1 MEITQETVAAAVNS
15 VASARGRGTLPN
27 MMAFA
32 RALKQLGVKVSLS
45 QVIDA
50 ARSADLV
57 DIADK
62 QDFRALLRSNLILQ
76 KEDFPVFDMVFDCF
90 WREQSYERV
99 PMETLEIQ
107 GTPSESGAEEGGD
120 EEGLEEAV
128 AEAAAEE
135 NVPLENLEEF
145 SIPTYSPQEL
155 LNSKDFSEM
164 GVEESRAI
172 ARAILLI
179 ATKIATQISRRKKIG
194 RKGSTVDPRWTM
206 RRSMKYGG
214 EIVELVLRKR
224 RIKKTK
230 VVLLCDVSGS
240 MDCYSRFLIQFMY
253 GLQNELWGVE
263 TFVFSTSLSRITH
276 LIRTKDIGNA
286 LEKISGSI
294 LGWSGGTNIGR
305 SLHTFNRSF
314 APSMV
319 THRSVVVIIS
329 DGWDRG
335 DVSLLEREMQDLKR
349 RCKKIIWLNPLLASD
364 NYEPLCKGMQAALPY
379 LDLFLS
385 VHNVNSLVALGR
397 TLQKMVELRKSIFDP
412 RSSILDHRRC

>member
-1 MEITQETVAAAVNS
+1 MEITPETVGAAVHS
-15 VASARGRGTLPN
+15 VASARGKGTLPN
-27 MMAFA
+27 MMAFG

-45 QVIDA
+45 QVLDA
-50 ARSADLV
+50 SRSADLV
-57 DIADK
+57 SIAERT
-62 QDFRALLRSNLILQ
+62 DFRALLRANLITQ
-76 KEDFPVFDMVFDCF
+76 KEDFPVFDMLFDCF

-99 PMETLEIQ
+99 PMETMDIQ
-107 GTPSESGAEEGGD
+107 GTPAESDAPEGGD
-120 EEGLEEAV
+120 EEGGLEEA
-128 AEAAAEE
+128 ASEALAQE
-135 NVPLENLEEF
+135 NLPLENLDEF
-145 SIPTYSPQEL
+145 SVPTYSPQEL
-155 LNSKDFSEM
+155 MNRKDFSEM

-179 ATKIATQISRRKKIG
+179 ATKIATQISRRKKVG
-194 RKGSTVDPRWTM
+194 RKGAVVDPRSTM

-214 EIVELVLRKR
+214 EVIELSRRKR

-276 LIRTKDIGNA
+276 LIRTKNIVDA
-286 LEKISGSI
+286 LEKISGNI

-305 SLHTFNRSF
+305 SLHTFNRNF

-319 THRSVVVIIS
+319 THRTVVVIIS

-335 DVSLLEREMQDLKR
+335 DVSLLEKEMQDIKR
-349 RCKKIIWLNPLLASD
+349 RAKKIIWLNPLLASE

-385 VHNVNSLVALGR
+385 VHNVNTLVSLGR
-397 TLQKMVELRKSIFDP
+397 TLQKMVA
-412 RSSILDHRRC
+412 

>member
-1 MEITQETVAAAVNS
+1 MEITPEAVAAAVGNFSS
-15 VASARGRGTLPN
+15 VRGQGTLPN
-27 MMAFA
+27 LLAFG
-32 RALKQLGVKVSLS
+32 RALKELGVKVSLS
-45 QVIDA
+45 QVIDVSRA
-50 ARSADLV
+50 VEFVDL
-57 DIADK
+57 ADK
-62 QDFRALLRSNLILQ
+62 GDFRALLRSNLISQ
-76 KEDFPVFDMVFDCF
+76 KEDFPVFDMLFDCF

-107 GTPSESGAEEGGD
+107 GTPTESGAQEGGD

-128 AEAAAEE
+128 AETVATE
-135 NVPLENLEEF
+135 NVPLENLDEF
-145 SIPTYSPQEL
+145 SVPTYSPQEL
-155 LNSKDFSEM
+155 LNRKDFSEM

-179 ATKIATQISRRKKIG
+179 ATKIATQISRRKKLG
-194 RKGSTVDPRWTM
+194 RKGNVVDPRWTM
-206 RRSMKYGG
+206 RRNMKYGG
-214 EIVELVLRKR
+214 EIIDLVNRKR
-224 RIKKTK
+224 RIKKTR

-276 LIRTKDIGNA
+276 LIRTKDIANA

-305 SLHTFNRSF
+305 SLHTFNRNF

-319 THRSVVVIIS
+319 THRTVVVIIS

-335 DVSLLEREMQDLKR
+335 DVSVLEREMQDLKR

-385 VHNVNSLVALGR
+385 VHNVNSLIALGR
-397 TLQKMVELRKSIFDP
+397 TLQKMVA
-412 RSSILDHRRC
+412 

>member
-15 VASARGRGTLPN
+15 VAAARGKGTLPN
-27 MMAFA
+27 LMAFA

-50 ARSADLV
+50 SRSADLV
-57 DIADK
+57 DIAEK
-62 QDFRALLRSNLILQ
+62 SDFRAVLRSNLILQ
-76 KEDFPVFDMVFDCF
+76 KEDFPTFDMLFDSF

-99 PMETLEIQ
+99 PMETMEIQ
-107 GTPSESGAEEGGD
+107 GTPTDSHSQEGGD
-120 EEGLEEAV
+120 EEGGLEDAAV
-128 AEAAAEE
+128 ESIPKE
-135 NVPLENLEEF
+135 NVPLENLDEF
-145 SIPTYSPQEL
+145 SVPTYSPQEL
-155 LNSKDFSEM
+155 MNRKDFSEM

-214 EIVELVLRKR
+214 EIIDLVRRKK
-224 RIKKTK
+224 RIKKTR

-276 LIRTKDIGNA
+276 LIRTKDIANA

-305 SLHTFNRSF
+305 SLHTFNRNF
-314 APSMV
+314 APSIV
-319 THRSVVVIIS
+319 THRTVVVIIS

-335 DVSLLEREMQDLKR
+335 DVSLLEREMQDIKR
-349 RCKKIIWLNPLLASD
+349 RCRKIIWLNPLLASE

-385 VHNVNSLVALGR
+385 VHNVNSLVTLGR
-397 TLQKMVELRKSIFDP
+397 TLEKMVA
-412 RSSILDHRRC
+412 

>member
-1 MEITQETVAAAVNS
+1 MEISQETVAAAVNS

-57 DIADK
+57 DIAEK
-62 QDFRALLRSNLILQ
+62 QDFRALLRSNMILQ

-128 AEAAAEE
+128 AEAAAKE
-135 NVPLENLEEF
+135 NMPLDNLEEF

-155 LNSKDFSEM
+155 LNRKDFSEM

-172 ARAILLI
+172 ARAIMLI

-194 RKGSTVDPRWTM
+194 RKGNTVDPRWTM
-206 RRSMKYGG
+206 RKSMKYGG

-305 SLHTFNRSF
+305 SLHTFNRNF

-335 DVSLLEREMQDLKR
+335 DVGLLEGEMRDLKR

-385 VHNVNSLVALGR
+385 VHNVNSLIALGR
-397 TLQKMVELRKSIFDP
+397 TLQKMVA
-412 RSSILDHRRC
+412 

>member
-1 MEITQETVAAAVNS
+1 V
-15 VASARGRGTLPN
+15 RGQGTLPN
-27 MMAFA
+27 LLAFG

-50 ARSADLV
+50 SRAVEFVDL
-57 DIADK
+57 ADK
-62 QDFRALLRSNLILQ
+62 RDFRSLLRSNLILQ
-76 KEDFPVFDMVFDCF
+76 KEDFPVFDMLFDRF

-107 GTPSESGAEEGGD
+107 GTPTESGSQEGGE
-120 EEGLEEAV
+120 EEGLEEA
-128 AEAAAEE
+128 AAETASTE
-135 NVPLENLEEF
+135 NMPLENLDEF
-145 SIPTYSPQEL
+145 SVPTFSPQEL
-155 LNSKDFSEM
+155 LNRKDFSEM
-164 GVEESRAI
+164 GIEESRAI

-179 ATKIATQISRRKKIG
+179 ATKIATQISRRKKLG
-194 RKGSTVDPRWTM
+194 RKGNVIDPRWTM
-206 RRSMKYGG
+206 RKNMKYGG
-214 EIVELVLRKR
+214 EIIDLVNRKR
-224 RIKKTK
+224 RIKKTR

-276 LIRTKDIGNA
+276 LIRTKDIANA

-305 SLHTFNRSF
+305 SLHTFNRHF

-319 THRSVVVIIS
+319 THRTVVVIIS

-335 DVSLLEREMQDLKR
+335 DVSLLEQEMQDLKR

-385 VHNVNSLVALGR
+385 VHNVNSLIALGR
-397 TLQKMVELRKSIFDP
+397 TLQKMVA
-412 RSSILDHRRC
+412 

>member
-1 MEITQETVAAAVNS
+1 MDVTPETVASAVSS
-15 VASARGRGTLPN
+15 VASARGKGTLPN
-27 MMAFA
+27 VMAFA
-32 RALKQLGVKVSLS
+32 RALKQLGIKVSLS
-45 QVIDA
+45 QVLDA
-50 ARSADLV
+50 SRSVELV
-57 DIADK
+57 DIGE
-62 QDFRALLRSNLILQ
+62 QPDFRALLRANLVSQ
-76 KEDFPVFDMVFDCF
+76 KEDFPVFDMAFDCF
-90 WREQSYERV
+90 WREQTYERM
-99 PMETLEIQ
+99 PMETMEIQ
-107 GTPSESGAEEGGD
+107 GTPTESDAPEGGD
-120 EEGLEEAV
+120 EEGGLEEA
-128 AEAAAEE
+128 ASEAMA
-135 NVPLENLEEF
+135 NENLQVENLDEF
-145 SIPTYSPQEL
+145 AVPTYSPQEL
-155 LNSKDFSEM
+155 MNRKDFSEM

-172 ARAILLI
+172 ARAIMLI
-179 ATKIATQISRRKKIG
+179 ATKIATQISRRKKLG
-194 RKGSTVDPRWTM
+194 RKGNTVDPRWTM

-214 EIVELVLRKR
+214 EVVELVHRKK
-224 RIKKTK
+224 RIKKTR

-276 LIRTKDIGNA
+276 LIRTKDIVNA

-305 SLHTFNRSF
+305 SLHTFNRNF

-319 THRSVVVIIS
+319 THRTVVVIIS

-349 RCKKIIWLNPLLASD
+349 RAKKIIWLNPLLASE

-385 VHNVNSLVALGR
+385 VHNVNSLVSLGR
-397 TLQKMVELRKSIFDP
+397 TLQKMVA
-412 RSSILDHRRC
+412 

>member
-1 MEITQETVAAAVNS
+1 MEVTQETVAAAVNS
-15 VASARGRGTLPN
+15 VASARGKGTLPN
-27 MMAFA
+27 LMAFA

-45 QVIDA
+45 QVLDA
-50 ARSADLV
+50 SRSADLV
-57 DIADK
+57 DIAEK
-62 QDFRALLRSNLILQ
+62 SDFRAVLRSNLILQ
-76 KEDFPVFDMVFDCF
+76 KEDFPAFDMLFDCF

-99 PMETLEIQ
+99 PMETMDIQ
-107 GTPSESGAEEGGD
+107 GTPADSHAQEGGD
-120 EEGLEEAV
+120 EEGGLEEAAV
-128 AEAAAEE
+128 ESIPKEDLQ
-135 NVPLENLEEF
+135 LENLDEF
-145 SIPTYSPQEL
+145 SVPTYSPQEL
-155 LNSKDFSEM
+155 MNRKDFSEM

-194 RKGSTVDPRWTM
+194 RKGNTVDPRWTM

-214 EIVELVLRKR
+214 EIIDLVHRKK
-224 RIKKTK
+224 RIKKTR

-276 LIRTKDIGNA
+276 LIRTKDIGSA

-305 SLHTFNRSF
+305 SLHTFNRNF

-319 THRSVVVIIS
+319 THRTVVVIIS

-335 DVSLLEREMQDLKR
+335 DVSLLEREMQDIKR
-349 RCKKIIWLNPLLASD
+349 RCKKIIWLNPLLASE

-385 VHNVNSLVALGR
+385 VHNVNSLVSLGR
-397 TLQKMVELRKSIFDP
+397 TLQKMVA
-412 RSSILDHRRC
+412 

>member
-1 MEITQETVAAAVNS
+1 MEITQETVATAVSS

-32 RALKQLGVKVSLS
+32 RVLKRLGVKVSLS

-57 DIADK
+57 DIAAK
-62 QDFRALLRSNLILQ
+62 EDFRALLRSNLILQ
-76 KEDFPVFDMVFDCF
+76 KEDFPVFDLVFDCF

-120 EEGLEEAV
+120 EDGLEEAV
-128 AEAAAEE
+128 AEAAAQE

-155 LNSKDFSEM
+155 LNRKDFSEM

-179 ATKIATQISRRKKIG
+179 ATKIATQISRRKKVG
-194 RKGSTVDPRWTM
+194 RKGSTVDPRWTL

-214 EIVELVLRKR
+214 EIVELVQRKR

-397 TLQKMVELRKSIFDP
+397 TLQKMVA
-412 RSSILDHRRC
+412 

>member
-1 MEITQETVAAAVNS
+1 MEITPEAVAAAVGNF
-15 VASARGRGTLPN
+15 SAVRGQGTLPN
-27 MMAFA
+27 LLAFG
-32 RALKQLGVKVSLS
+32 RALKELGVKVSLS
-45 QVIDA
+45 QVIDVSRA
-50 ARSADLV
+50 VEFVDL
-57 DIADK
+57 ADK
-62 QDFRALLRSNLILQ
+62 GDFRALLRSNLISQ
-76 KEDFPVFDMVFDCF
+76 KEDFPVFDMLFDCF

-107 GTPSESGAEEGGD
+107 GTPTESGAQEGGD

-128 AEAAAEE
+128 AETAATE
-135 NVPLENLEEF
+135 NVPLENLDEF
-145 SIPTYSPQEL
+145 SVPTYSPQEL
-155 LNSKDFSEM
+155 LNRKDFSEM

-179 ATKIATQISRRKKIG
+179 ATKIATQISRRKKLG
-194 RKGSTVDPRWTM
+194 RKGNVVDPRWTM
-206 RRSMKYGG
+206 RRNMKYGG
-214 EIVELVLRKR
+214 EIIDLVNRKR
-224 RIKKTK
+224 RIKKTR

-276 LIRTKDIGNA
+276 LIRTKDIANA

-305 SLHTFNRSF
+305 SLHTFNRNF

-319 THRSVVVIIS
+319 THRTVVVIIS

-385 VHNVNSLVALGR
+385 VHNVNSLIALGR
-397 TLQKMVELRKSIFDP
+397 TLQKMVA
-412 RSSILDHRRC
+412 

>member
-1 MEITQETVAAAVNS
+1 MEVTPETVAAAVNQFS
-15 VASARGRGTLPN
+15 SIRGHGTLPN

-32 RALKQLGVKVSLS
+32 RALKQLGVKIGLS

-50 ARSADLV
+50 SRSAELV
-57 DIADK
+57 DIAAK
-62 QDFRALLRSNLILQ
+62 EDFRALLRSNLISQ

-99 PMETLEIQ
+99 PMETLDIQ
-107 GTPSESGAEEGGD
+107 GTPQESQAQQDGGD
-120 EEGLEEAV
+120 EDGFEEAITETM
-128 AEAAAEE
+128 AKE
-135 NVPLENLEEF
+135 NIPLENLEEF

-155 LNSKDFSEM
+155 LNRKDFSEM

-179 ATKIATQISRRKKIG
+179 ATKIATQISRRKKRA
-194 RKGSTVDPRWTM
+194 RKGSVVDLRWTM
-206 RRSMKYGG
+206 RNSMKHGG
-214 EIVELVLRKR
+214 EVVDLINRKR

-286 LEKISGSI
+286 LDKISGSI

-305 SLHTFNRSF
+305 SLHTFNRNF

-319 THRSVVVIIS
+319 THRTVVVIIS

-385 VHNVNSLVALGR
+385 VHNVNSLISLGR
-397 TLQKMVELRKSIFDP
+397 TLQKMVA
-412 RSSILDHRRC
+412 

>member
-1 MEITQETVAAAVNS
+1 MEITPEAVATAVGS
-15 VASARGRGTLPN
+15 FSAVRGQGTLPN
-27 MMAFA
+27 LLAFG
-32 RALKQLGVKVSLS
+32 RALKDLGVKVSLS
-45 QVIDA
+45 QVIDVSRA
-50 ARSADLV
+50 VEFVDL
-57 DIADK
+57 ADK
-62 QDFRALLRSNLILQ
+62 GDFRSLLRSNLISQ
-76 KEDFPVFDMVFDCF
+76 KEDFPVFDMLFDCF

-107 GTPSESGAEEGGD
+107 GTPTESGAQEGGD
-120 EEGLEEAV
+120 EEGLEDAIAETV
-128 AEAAAEE
+128 ATE
-135 NVPLENLEEF
+135 NVPLDNLDEF
-145 SIPTYSPQEL
+145 SVPTYSPQEL
-155 LNSKDFSEM
+155 LNRKDFSEM

-179 ATKIATQISRRKKIG
+179 ATKIATQISRRKKLG
-194 RKGSTVDPRWTM
+194 RKGNVVDPRWTM
-206 RRSMKYGG
+206 RKNMKYGG
-214 EIVELVLRKR
+214 DIIDLVNRKR
-224 RIKKTK
+224 RIKKTR

-276 LIRTKDIGNA
+276 LIRTKDIANA

-305 SLHTFNRSF
+305 SLHTFNRNF

-319 THRSVVVIIS
+319 THRTVVVIIS

-335 DVSLLEREMQDLKR
+335 DVSVLEGEMQDLKR

-385 VHNVNSLVALGR
+385 VHNVNSLIASRPYIAEDGGMTNR
-397 TLQKMVELRKSIFDP
+397 RD
-412 RSSILDHRRC
+412 SSWR

>member
-1 MEITQETVAAAVNS
+1 MEITPEAVAAAVGHFSS
-15 VASARGRGTLPN
+15 VRGQGTLPN
-27 MMAFA
+27 LLAFG

-50 ARSADLV
+50 SRSVEFV

-62 QDFRALLRSNLILQ
+62 ADFRTLLRSNLISQ
-76 KEDFPVFDMVFDCF
+76 KEDFPVFDMLFDYF

-99 PMETLEIQ
+99 PMETVEIQ
-107 GTPSESGAEEGGD
+107 GTPTESGAQEGGD
-120 EEGLEEAV
+120 EEGLENAV
-128 AEAAAEE
+128 AEAVAAE
-135 NVPLENLEEF
+135 NIPLENLDEF
-145 SIPTYSPQEL
+145 SVPTYSPQEL
-155 LNSKDFSEM
+155 LNRKDFSEM

-179 ATKIATQISRRKKIG
+179 ATKIATQISRRKKLG
-194 RKGSTVDPRWTM
+194 RKGNVVDPRWTM
-206 RRSMKYGG
+206 RKNMKYGG
-214 EIVELVLRKR
+214 EIIDLVNRKR
-224 RIKKTK
+224 RIKKTR

-276 LIRTKDIGNA
+276 LIRTKDIANA

-305 SLHTFNRSF
+305 SLHTFNRNF

-319 THRSVVVIIS
+319 THRTVVVVIS

-349 RCKKIIWLNPLLASD
+349 RCKKIIWLNPLLASE

-385 VHNVNSLVALGR
+385 VHNVNSLITLGR
-397 TLQKMVELRKSIFDP
+397 TLQKMVA
-412 RSSILDHRRC
+412 

>member
-1 MEITQETVAAAVNS
+1 V
-15 VASARGRGTLPN
+15 
-27 MMAFA
+27 
-32 RALKQLGVKVSLS
+32 
-45 QVIDA
+45 
-50 ARSADLV
+50 DL
-57 DIADK
+57 ANK
-62 QDFRALLRSNLILQ
+62 NDFRALLRSNLISQ
-76 KEDFPVFDMVFDCF
+76 KEDFPVFDMAFDCF
-90 WREQSYERV
+90 WREQSYERI
-99 PMETLEIQ
+99 PEESLEIP
-107 GTPSESGAEEGGD
+107 GAATESGAEKGGD
-120 EEGLEEAV
+120 EEGLEEAL
-128 AEAAAEE
+128 AESPAPD
-135 NVPLENLEEF
+135 NVPLDNLEEF

-155 LNSKDFSEM
+155 LNRKDFSEM

-179 ATKIATQISRRKKIG
+179 ATKIATQISRRKKLS
-194 RKGSTVDPRWTM
+194 RKGKVVDPRWTL
-206 RRSMKYGG
+206 RKSMKYGG
-214 EIVELVLRKR
+214 EIIDLVNRKR
-224 RIKKTK
+224 RIKKTR

-263 TFVFSTSLSRITH
+263 TFVFSTSLHRITH
-276 LIRTKDIGNA
+276 LIRTKDITNA

-305 SLHTFNRSF
+305 SLHNFNRNF
-314 APSMV
+314 APSLV

-335 DVSLLEREMQDLKR
+335 DVGLLEREMQAIKR
-349 RCKKIIWLNPLLASD
+349 RANKIIWLNPLLASE

-397 TLQKMVELRKSIFDP
+397 TLQRLVA
-412 RSSILDHRRC
+412 

>member
-1 MEITQETVAAAVNS
+1 MEITPEAVAAAVGNFSS
-15 VASARGRGTLPN
+15 VRGQGTLPN
-27 MMAFA
+27 LLAFG
-32 RALKQLGVKVSLS
+32 RALKELGVKVSLS
-45 QVIDA
+45 QVIDVSRA
-50 ARSADLV
+50 AEFVDL
-57 DIADK
+57 ADK
-62 QDFRALLRSNLILQ
+62 GDFRALLRSNLISQ
-76 KEDFPVFDMVFDCF
+76 KEDFPVFDMLFDCF

-107 GTPSESGAEEGGD
+107 GTPTESGAQEGGD

-128 AEAAAEE
+128 AETVATE
-135 NVPLENLEEF
+135 NVPLENLDEF

-155 LNSKDFSEM
+155 LNRKDFSEM

-179 ATKIATQISRRKKIG
+179 ATKIATQISRRKKLG
-194 RKGSTVDPRWTM
+194 RKGNVVDPRWTM
-206 RRSMKYGG
+206 RRNMKYGG
-214 EIVELVLRKR
+214 EIIDLVNRKR
-224 RIKKTK
+224 RIKKTR

-276 LIRTKDIGNA
+276 LIRTKDIANA

-305 SLHTFNRSF
+305 SLHTFNRNF

-319 THRSVVVIIS
+319 THRTVVVIIS

-385 VHNVNSLVALGR
+385 VHNVNSLIALGR
-397 TLQKMVELRKSIFDP
+397 TLQKMVA
-412 RSSILDHRRC
+412 

>member
-1 MEITQETVAAAVNS
+1 MEITPEAVAAAVSNFS
-15 VASARGRGTLPN
+15 TVRGQGTLPN
-27 MMAFA
+27 LLAFG

-50 ARSADLV
+50 SRAVEFVDL
-57 DIADK
+57 ADK
-62 QDFRALLRSNLILQ
+62 GDFRALLRSNLILQ
-76 KEDFPVFDMVFDCF
+76 KEDFPVFDILFDCF

-107 GTPSESGAEEGGD
+107 GTPTESASQEGG
-120 EEGLEEAV
+120 EEGLEEA
-128 AEAAAEE
+128 AAETASAE
-135 NVPLENLEEF
+135 NVPLENLDEF
-145 SIPTYSPQEL
+145 SVPTYSPQEL
-155 LNSKDFSEM
+155 LHRKDFSEM
-164 GVEESRAI
+164 GIEESRAI

-179 ATKIATQISRRKKIG
+179 ATKIATQISRRKKLG
-194 RKGSTVDPRWTM
+194 RKGNVVDPRWTM

-214 EIVELVLRKR
+214 EIIDLVNRKR
-224 RIKKTK
+224 RIKKTR

-263 TFVFSTSLSRITH
+263 TFVFSTSLSRITN
-276 LIRTKDIGNA
+276 LIRTKDIANA

-305 SLHTFNRSF
+305 SLHTFNRNF

-319 THRSVVVIIS
+319 THRTVVVIIS

-385 VHNVNSLVALGR
+385 VHNVNSLIALGR
-397 TLQKMVELRKSIFDP
+397 TLQKMVA
-412 RSSILDHRRC
+412 

>member
-1 MEITQETVAAAVNS
+1 MDVTPETVSSAVS
-15 VASARGRGTLPN
+15 GVASARGKGTLPN
-27 MMAFA
+27 VMAFA
-32 RALKQLGVKVSLS
+32 RALKQLGIKVSLS
-45 QVIDA
+45 QVLDA
-50 ARSADLV
+50 SSSVELV
-57 DIADK
+57 DIGERA
-62 QDFRALLRSNLILQ
+62 DFRALLRANLVSQ
-76 KEDFPVFDMVFDCF
+76 KEDFPVFDMAFDCF
-90 WREQSYERV
+90 WREQTYERM
-99 PMETLEIQ
+99 PMETMEIQ
-107 GTPSESGAEEGGD
+107 GTPTESDAPEGGD
-120 EEGLEEAV
+120 EEGGLEEA
-128 AEAAAEE
+128 ASEAMANE
-135 NVPLENLEEF
+135 NLQLENLDEF
-145 SIPTYSPQEL
+145 AVPTYSPQEL
-155 LNSKDFSEM
+155 MNRKDFSEM

-172 ARAILLI
+172 ARAIMLI
-179 ATKIATQISRRKKIG
+179 ATKIATQISRRKKLG
-194 RKGSTVDPRWTM
+194 RKGNTVDPRWTM

-214 EIVELVLRKR
+214 EVIELVHRKR
-224 RIKKTK
+224 RIKKTR

-276 LIRTKDIGNA
+276 LIRTKDIVNA
-286 LEKISGSI
+286 LEKISGNI

-319 THRSVVVIIS
+319 THRTVVVIIS

-349 RCKKIIWLNPLLASD
+349 RAKKIIWLNPLLASE

-385 VHNVNSLVALGR
+385 VHNVNSLVSLGR
-397 TLQKMVELRKSIFDP
+397 TLQKMVA
-412 RSSILDHRRC
+412 

>member
-1 MEITQETVAAAVNS
+1 MDITPETVAAAVNS

-32 RALKQLGVKVSLS
+32 RALKQLGIKISLS
-45 QVIDA
+45 QVLDA
-50 ARSADLV
+50 SRSADLV
-57 DIADK
+57 EIGARS
-62 QDFRALLRSNLILQ
+62 DFRALLRANLISQ
-76 KEDFPVFDMVFDCF
+76 KEDFPLFDMVFDCF

-99 PMETLEIQ
+99 PMETMEIQ
-107 GTPSESGAEEGGD
+107 GTPTESDAPQGGD
-120 EEGLEEAV
+120 EEGGLEEA
-128 AEAAAEE
+128 ASEAIANE
-135 NVPLENLEEF
+135 NLQLENLDEF
-145 SIPTYSPQEL
+145 AVPTYSPQEL
-155 LNSKDFSEM
+155 MNRKDFSEM

-179 ATKIATQISRRKKIG
+179 ATKIATQISRRKKIA
-194 RKGSTVDPRWTM
+194 RKGNSFDPRWTM

-214 EIVELVLRKR
+214 EIVELVRRKK
-224 RIKKTK
+224 RIKKTR

-276 LIRTKDIGNA
+276 LIRTKDIVNA
-286 LEKISGSI
+286 LDKISGSI

-305 SLHTFNRSF
+305 SLHTFNRQF
-314 APSMV
+314 APSLV
-319 THRSVVVIIS
+319 THRTVVVIIS

-349 RCKKIIWLNPLLASD
+349 RAKKIIWLNPLLASE

-385 VHNVNSLVALGR
+385 VHNVNSLVSLGR
-397 TLQKMVELRKSIFDP
+397 TLQKMVA
-412 RSSILDHRRC
+412 

>member
-1 MEITQETVAAAVNS
+1 MEITPEAVAAAVGNVSS
-15 VASARGRGTLPN
+15 VRGQGTLPN
-27 MMAFA
+27 FLAFG
-32 RALKQLGVKVSLS
+32 RALKELGIKVSLS
-45 QVIDA
+45 QVMDVSRA
-50 ARSADLV
+50 VEFVDL
-57 DIADK
+57 ADK
-62 QDFRALLRSNLILQ
+62 GDFRALLRSNLISQ
-76 KEDFPVFDMVFDCF
+76 KEDFPVFDMLFDCF

-107 GTPSESGAEEGGD
+107 GTPTESGAQEGGD
-120 EEGLEEAV
+120 EEGLEETV
-128 AEAAAEE
+128 AETVATE
-135 NVPLENLEEF
+135 NVPLENLDEF
-145 SIPTYSPQEL
+145 SVPTYSPQEL
-155 LNSKDFSEM
+155 LNRKDFSEM

-179 ATKIATQISRRKKIG
+179 ATKIATQISRRKKLG
-194 RKGSTVDPRWTM
+194 RKGNVVDPRWTM
-206 RRSMKYGG
+206 RRNMKYGG
-214 EIVELVLRKR
+214 EIIDLVNRKR
-224 RIKKTK
+224 RIKKTR

-276 LIRTKDIGNA
+276 LIRTKDIANA

-305 SLHTFNRSF
+305 SLHTFNRNF
-314 APSMV
+314 APSVV
-319 THRSVVVIIS
+319 THRTVVVIIS

-385 VHNVNSLVALGR
+385 VHNVNSLIALGR
-397 TLQKMVELRKSIFDP
+397 TLQKMVA
-412 RSSILDHRRC
+412 

>member
-1 MEITQETVAAAVNS
+1 MEITPEAVAAVVGNFSS
-15 VASARGRGTLPN
+15 VRGQGTLPN
-27 MMAFA
+27 LLAFG
-32 RALKQLGVKVSLS
+32 RALKELGVKVSLS
-45 QVIDA
+45 QVLDVSRA
-50 ARSADLV
+50 VEFVDL
-57 DIADK
+57 ADK
-62 QDFRALLRSNLILQ
+62 GDFRSLLRSNLISQ
-76 KEDFPVFDMVFDCF
+76 KEDFPAFDMLFDCF
-90 WREQSYERV
+90 WREQGYERV

-107 GTPSESGAEEGGD
+107 GTPTESGAQDGGD

-128 AEAAAEE
+128 AETVATE
-135 NVPLENLEEF
+135 NVPLENLDEF
-145 SIPTYSPQEL
+145 SVPTYSPQEL
-155 LNSKDFSEM
+155 LNRKDFSEM

-179 ATKIATQISRRKKIG
+179 ATKIATQISRRKKLG
-194 RKGSTVDPRWTM
+194 RKGNVVDPRWTL
-206 RRSMKYGG
+206 RKNMKYGG
-214 EIVELVLRKR
+214 EIIDLVNRKR
-224 RIKKTK
+224 RIKKTR

-276 LIRTKDIGNA
+276 LIRTKDIANA

-305 SLHTFNRSF
+305 SLHTFNRNF

-319 THRSVVVIIS
+319 THRTVVVIIS

-385 VHNVNSLVALGR
+385 VHNVNSLIALGR
-397 TLQKMVELRKSIFDP
+397 TLQKMVA
-412 RSSILDHRRC
+412 

>member
-1 MEITQETVAAAVNS
+1 MEITPEAVAAAVGNFSS
-15 VASARGRGTLPN
+15 VRGQGTLPN
-27 MMAFA
+27 LLAFG
-32 RALKQLGVKVSLS
+32 RALKELGVKVSLS
-45 QVIDA
+45 QVIDVSRA
-50 ARSADLV
+50 VEFVDL
-57 DIADK
+57 ADK
-62 QDFRALLRSNLILQ
+62 EDFRALLRSNLISQ
-76 KEDFPVFDMVFDCF
+76 KEDFPVFDMLFDCF

-107 GTPSESGAEEGGD
+107 GTPTESGAQEGGD

-128 AEAAAEE
+128 AETVATE
-135 NVPLENLEEF
+135 NVPLENLDEF

-155 LNSKDFSEM
+155 LNRKDFSEM

-179 ATKIATQISRRKKIG
+179 ATKIATQISRRKKLG
-194 RKGSTVDPRWTM
+194 RKGNVVDPRWTM
-206 RRSMKYGG
+206 RRNMKYGG
-214 EIVELVLRKR
+214 EIIDLVNRKR
-224 RIKKTK
+224 RIKKTR

-276 LIRTKDIGNA
+276 LIRTKDIANA

-305 SLHTFNRSF
+305 SLHTFNRNF

-319 THRSVVVIIS
+319 THRTVVVIIS

-385 VHNVNSLVALGR
+385 VHNVNSLIALGR
-397 TLQKMVELRKSIFDP
+397 TLQKMVA
-412 RSSILDHRRC
+412 

>member
-1 MEITQETVAAAVNS
+1 MEITPESVAAAVTS
-15 VASARGRGTLPN
+15 VASARGKGTLPN
-27 MMAFA
+27 LMAFG

-45 QVIDA
+45 QVIDSSKA
-50 ARSADLV
+50 IDLV
-57 DIADK
+57 DIAEK
-62 QDFRALLRSNLILQ
+62 TDFRALLRANLISQ
-76 KEDFPVFDMVFDCF
+76 KEDFPAFDMLFDCF
-90 WREQSYERV
+90 WREQGYERM
-99 PMETLEIQ
+99 PMETMEIQ
-107 GTPSESGAEEGGD
+107 GTPSDSQAQEGGD
-120 EEGLEEAV
+120 EEGGLEEA
-128 AEAAAEE
+128 ASESLPKE
-135 NVPLENLEEF
+135 NVPLENLDEF
-145 SIPTYSPQEL
+145 SVPTYSPQEL
-155 LNSKDFSEM
+155 MNRKDFSEM
-164 GVEESRAI
+164 SVEESRAI

-179 ATKIATQISRRKKIG
+179 ATKIATQISRRKKVA
-194 RKGSTVDPRWTM
+194 RKGAAIDPRWTM

-214 EIVELVLRKR
+214 EVIDLVRRKK

-276 LIRTKDIGNA
+276 LIRTKDIINA

-314 APSMV
+314 APSML
-319 THRSVVVIIS
+319 THRTVVVIIS

-335 DVSLLEREMQDLKR
+335 DVSVLEREMQDLKR
-349 RCKKIIWLNPLLASD
+349 RAKKIIWLNPLLASE

-379 LDLFLS
+379 LDMFLS
-385 VHNVNSLVALGR
+385 VHNVNSLVSLGR
-397 TLQKMVELRKSIFDP
+397 TLQKMVA
-412 RSSILDHRRC
+412 

>member
-1 MEITQETVAAAVNS
+1 MEITQELVAAAVNS
-15 VASARGRGTLPN
+15 VASARGKGTLPN
-27 MMAFA
+27 LMAFA

-50 ARSADLV
+50 SRSADLI
-57 DIADK
+57 DIAEK
-62 QDFRALLRSNLILQ
+62 SDFRAVLRSNLILQ
-76 KEDFPVFDMVFDCF
+76 KEDFPTFDMLFDSF

-99 PMETLEIQ
+99 PMETMDIQ
-107 GTPSESGAEEGGD
+107 GTPTDSHSQEGGD
-120 EEGLEEAV
+120 EEGGLEEAAV
-128 AEAAAEE
+128 ESIPKE
-135 NVPLENLEEF
+135 NVPLENLDEF
-145 SIPTYSPQEL
+145 SVPTYSPQEL
-155 LNSKDFSEM
+155 MNRKDFSEM

-194 RKGSTVDPRWTM
+194 RKGSTIDPRWTM
-206 RRSMKYGG
+206 RRSMRYGG
-214 EIVELVLRKR
+214 EIIDLVHRKK
-224 RIKKTK
+224 RIKKTR

-276 LIRTKDIGNA
+276 LIRTKDIANA

-305 SLHTFNRSF
+305 SLHTFNRNF
-314 APSMV
+314 APSIV
-319 THRSVVVIIS
+319 THRTVVVIIS

-335 DVSLLEREMQDLKR
+335 DVSLLEREMQDIKR
-349 RCKKIIWLNPLLASD
+349 RCRKIIWLNPLLASE

-385 VHNVNSLVALGR
+385 VHNVNSLVTLGR
-397 TLQKMVELRKSIFDP
+397 TLEKMVA
-412 RSSILDHRRC
+412 

>member
-1 MEITQETVAAAVNS
+1 MDITPETVAAAVNN

-32 RALKQLGVKVSLS
+32 RALKQLGIKISLS
-45 QVIDA
+45 QVLDA
-50 ARSADLV
+50 SRSADLV
-57 DIADK
+57 EIGARS
-62 QDFRALLRSNLILQ
+62 DFRALLRANLISQ
-76 KEDFPVFDMVFDCF
+76 KEDFPLFDMVFDCF

-99 PMETLEIQ
+99 PMETMEIQ
-107 GTPSESGAEEGGD
+107 GTPTESDAPQGGD
-120 EEGLEEAV
+120 EEGGLEEA
-128 AEAAAEE
+128 ASEAIANE
-135 NVPLENLEEF
+135 NLQLENLDEF
-145 SIPTYSPQEL
+145 AVPTYSPQEL
-155 LNSKDFSEM
+155 MNRKDFSEM

-179 ATKIATQISRRKKIG
+179 ATKIATQISRRKKIA
-194 RKGSTVDPRWTM
+194 RKGNSFDPRWTM

-214 EIVELVLRKR
+214 EIVELVRRKK
-224 RIKKTK
+224 RIKKTR

-276 LIRTKDIGNA
+276 LIRTKDIVNA
-286 LEKISGSI
+286 LDKISGSI

-305 SLHTFNRSF
+305 SLHTFNRQF
-314 APSMV
+314 APSLV
-319 THRSVVVIIS
+319 THRTVVVIIS

-349 RCKKIIWLNPLLASD
+349 RAKKIIWLNPLLASE

-397 TLQKMVELRKSIFDP
+397 TLQKMVA
-412 RSSILDHRRC
+412 